1 MELLDELYSGVPS
14 IGAPAIQRDLGA
26 SYQEA
31 AWALLLVPT
40 LVALAIEPALF
51 LLADRH
57 GRAWFVRG
65 GALAMALA
73 AFAAAAA
80 PSIPVLTAAVALSF
94 VATGAAVTTAQA
106 ALVDVHPHDRERV
119 MTRWT
124 MMGVLGDLAAPAL
137 AAALAAASLG
147 WRGAYLVVGAAVG
160 VWAIALMRV
169 RFPAGRGGAAA
180 GDGDDGDGDGGDGGG
195 EGDDAPLLSSLWMA
209 LRRRRLLAW
218 LFGAALCEL
227 LDEILVIFAALHL
240 RDELGAG
247 EAARA
252 LMIGGLVLGE
262 AVGLALAERML
273 RRGPPLRLLALSGG
287 ACAVTY
293 LAWLAAPTLWLSAI
307 LLVLV
312 GLTAAP
318 LYPITMAQAYAA
330 LPDRAGAVQAAG
342 HLFTP
347 LTMLLPWLLGWLADH
362 HGTAAALLVL
372 LAQPVGITIL
382 ALAARRREPGAP
394 RRGRAPRGRA

>member
-180 GDGDDGDGDGGDGGG
+180 GDGDDGDGDGGD
-195 EGDDAPLLSSLWMA
+195 
-209 LRRRRLLAW
+209 
-218 LFGAALCEL
+218 
-227 LDEILVIFAALHL
+227 
-240 RDELGAG
+240 
-247 EAARA
+247 
-252 LMIGGLVLGE
+252 
-262 AVGLALAERML
+262 
-273 RRGPPLRLLALSGG
+273 
-287 ACAVTY
+287 
-293 LAWLAAPTLWLSAI
+293 
-307 LLVLV
+307 
-312 GLTAAP
+312 
-318 LYPITMAQAYAA
+318 
-330 LPDRAGAVQAAG
+330 
-342 HLFTP
+342 
-347 LTMLLPWLLGWLADH
+347 
-362 HGTAAALLVL
+362 
-372 LAQPVGITIL
+372 
-382 ALAARRREPGAP
+382 
-394 RRGRAPRGRA
+394 